1 MWPHIVTIWHRGAD
15 ESYTAVVVAG
25 CLWEDRRGEQLR
37 KTGATAAN
45 GVKIYLPITA
55 VIQAGDYAAKG
66 AWHGSVRTA
75 KDIVA
80 LGGLRISAVD
90 RLDFGGL
97 PHVEATAG

>member
-1 MWPHIVTIWHRGAD
+1 MWPHIVTIWHRSAD
-15 ESYTAVVVAG
+15 ESYTAEVVTG

-55 VIQAGDYAAKG
+55 PIQAGDYAARG
-66 AWHGSVRTA
+66 AGYAAVRTA
-75 KDIVA
+75 KDIMA
-80 LGGLRISAVD
+80 LGGLRVSAAD

-97 PHVEATAG
+97 PHVEAVAG

>member
-1 MWPHIVTIWHRGAD
+1 M
-15 ESYTAVVVAG
+15 
-25 CLWEDRRGEQLR
+25 
-37 KTGATAAN
+37 
-45 GVKIYLPITA
+45 
-55 VIQAGDYAAKG
+55 IQAGDYAAKG

-80 LGGLRISAVD
+80 LGGLRISAAD